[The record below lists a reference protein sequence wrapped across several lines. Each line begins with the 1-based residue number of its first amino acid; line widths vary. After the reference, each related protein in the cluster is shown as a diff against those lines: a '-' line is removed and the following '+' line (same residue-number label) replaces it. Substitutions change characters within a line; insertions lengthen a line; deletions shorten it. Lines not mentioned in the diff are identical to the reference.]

1 MINTG
6 VEMSVEALG
15 KIRDEINEVDL
26 ELVELLNR
34 RLKLALNAS
43 AAKLAE
49 CNPVLDLARENDVIE
64 RVCRANEGPMTDDQ
78 LIALYLQLMQQSR
91 QLQESLRANPETV
104 IGKTPA
110 TVEWF
115 IPPID
120 TRAYLTD

>member
-1 MINTG
+1 MG
-6 VEMSVEALG
+6 AKMSVEALAE
-15 KIRDEINEVDL
+15 IRKEINEVDL

-34 RLKLALNAS
+34 RLRLALNAS

-49 CNPVLDLARENDVIE
+49 CNPVLDLAREDDVIV

-91 QLQESLRANPETV
+91 QLQEALRANPDTV
-104 IGKTPA
+104 TGKTPA
-110 TVEWF
+110 TTEWF

-120 TRAYLTD
+120 TREYLTD

>member
-1 MINTG
+1 MNAG
-6 VEMSVEALG
+6 VKMSIEALG
-15 KIRDEINEVDL
+15 MIREEIDKVDL
-26 ELVELLNR
+26 EIVELVNR
-34 RLKLALNAS
+34 RLRLALSAS

-49 CNPVLDLARENDVIE
+49 CNPVLDLDRENDVIE
-64 RVCRANEGPMTDDQ
+64 RVCRANDGPMTDDQ
-78 LIALYLQLMQQSR
+78 LITLYLQLMQQSR

-110 TVEWF
+110 STEWF